1 MKLSAVVACLA
12 LVACRGESGTDDTD
26 GGMTIDAPDGTG
38 CTALT
43 PRSQALES
51 FVGPTGLKTRMAA
64 LIDSAKT
71 SLDIHMYLWTV
82 EELAMK
88 VVAAKQR
95 GVEVRVILDPDSLGN
110 NAVEPIFT
118 SGAVNWKNAGK
129 LYSFSHAKYLIVDK
143 TQAAI
148 MSNNFNV
155 DAMSKERNYGVID
168 RDLEDIADLQA
179 IFEYDWKLANGAT
192 TLPAVDLSCTR
203 LIVSPTNSKQ
213 RLIAH
218 IASAQTSLDV
228 EVVYLSE
235 ADIRSAITAAKS
247 RGVDVRVLIDD
258 PMDDSVP
265 ILKAAGITVK
275 TPPTSIYLH
284 SKLIIAD
291 SVAFVGSENMSF
303 TSLTKNREVGVLA
316 FEPAAFMPIKTQ
328 FDSDW
333 NASAVIP

>member
-1 MKLSAVVACLA
+1 MKSTALA
-12 LVACRGESGTDDTD
+12 LCLGVVACRGESGGDETD

-43 PRSQALES
+43 ARSQPLES
-51 FVGPTGLKTRMAA
+51 FIGPSGLQTRLGA

-82 EELAMK
+82 DDLARK

-95 GVEVRVILDPDSLGN
+95 GVEVRVILDGDSQGN
-110 NAVEPIFT
+110 NAVEPIFS
-118 SGAVNWKNAGK
+118 SGGVNWKNAGS
-129 LYSFSHAKYLIVDK
+129 LYSFSHAKYVIVDK

-148 MSNNFNV
+148 MSNNFNI
-155 DAMSKERNYGVID
+155 DAMSKERNYGAID
-168 RDLEDIADLQA
+168 RDPEDLADLQA

-192 TLPAVDLSCTR
+192 TLPPVDLKCTR

-228 EVVYLSE
+228 EVMYLSE
-235 ADIRSAITAAKS
+235 SDIRSAITAAKS
-247 RGVDVRVLIDD
+247 RGVNVRVLIDD
-258 PMDDSVP
+258 PMDESVP

-291 SVAFVGSENMSF
+291 SVAFIGSENMSF

-316 FEPAAFMPIKTQ
+316 FEPTAFMPIKTQ